1 MKHEAKP
8 TSETSSAGTIPA
20 VGEMVGPYEIL
31 GELGRGGMAV
41 VLEAKHQESGDIRA
55 IKLMLPRATNA
66 ETRARFLR
74 EFKALSQ
81 LAHENITRVYEA
93 GFLEDRPYFVM
104 ERLNG
109 RSLRDEVQSWKEI
122 VRRDR
127 FERVESILTE
137 LTRALA
143 HLHGNGLIHRDITPT
158 NIMILDDGTT
168 KLMDF
173 GVVKD
178 ASGDL
183 TVDGEV
189 VGTVAYI
196 APEQITGG
204 KIDARVDLYALGA
217 VLYFMLTGR
226 RPFNARTLAGYL
238 EKHLHRKPR
247 APRELVP
254 LIPEY
259 LETICLRLLEKKP
272 QDRINS
278 ALHLTEL
285 LSSDSWEGEFSNS
298 WPERMVGRTAEEAR
312 LHESLSALAEGKGGF
327 VLLEGS
333 SGSGKT
339 TLLNAFGT
347 LCNKAGL
354 NVFHGGHGLS
364 HRPMSSFRPVYDR
377 LAHLLP
383 TEIPELLRQTM
394 EEPDAL
400 QAPVAR
406 STIHAAIGQL
416 LSQVTPAALLLDDL
430 DKADPSSIGLTAF
443 LVSLAEATQHPL
455 LIVATR
461 DCSQGAREVY
471 EILEAA
477 QEAGSGKHIE
487 IAPLSISAVEELLLT
502 VLPNQDGLHSLAK
515 RLATEADGNAL
526 YITQMIRGLVDETV
540 IAFPDDERPKLQV
553 DPADITH
560 ASLPVPATIRDA
572 LRDRITP
579 LSDGAR
585 DLALV
590 FAAARLELDLDLLG
604 EISER
609 DLVEIEDELDEL
621 VESGIV
627 TERRVGH
634 EERFEIGQAL
644 IREVLLEGCPPDA
657 RQRLHRR
664 IGAALER
671 GYRNRLGPVVDLLAY
686 HFEQGNLVAKAY
698 TYLSRSGEQLRKRS
712 FYTEAL
718 EHFDRAVALESRARE
733 FMTLEDADRALAR
746 LRLERNRC
754 CDHLGLCVEAEA
766 DARAAQAI
774 GELLNDD
781 AIRAEAAGD
790 IGIALRRKLDQEGA
804 ITQFRKSRDLAERAG
819 DTRQKVVALN
829 RLGSAQW
836 ATNNLDMA
844 KAHFVEALALCETLT
859 NRSQMADCYNGLAIV
874 AICRGQSADARRYL
888 EQACQL
894 YEEHMR
900 ISELSTARV
909 NLVELNHLTG
919 NFKRALELIDQ
930 TLAQAR
936 STHHREGQAVGL
948 RYRAL
953 VLTDLGRTAEAV
965 QNAEEAL
972 KRIREIGAEDEM
984 LGIYTVLARSYL
996 AHEDPQNAA
1005 DWVALGRK
1013 LSGEHDLEG
1022 YGPILTAWAGHV
1034 AAKTGDN
1041 ATASMLVNSAL
1052 DASQKGWPHQLTRL
1066 NLISARTLA
1075 LINETPRARELAQT
1089 ALNSSEACGYR
1100 YYALKAHHLL
1110 ARLADDEDTAHHHQ
1124 RIAKA
1129 LQRSLAGNLT
1139 SDDAK
1144 SFNRIIHQTLPGF

>member
-1 MKHEAKP
+1 MPNEAKP
-8 TSETSSAGTIPA
+8 TTETSTAGTIPA
-20 VGEMVGPYEIL
+20 AGEMVGPYEVL

-41 VLEAKHQESGDIRA
+41 VLEAKHKDSGEIRA
-55 IKLMLPRATNA
+55 LKLMLPRSTNE

-81 LAHENITRVYEA
+81 LEHPNITRVYEA
-93 GFLEDRPYFVM
+93 GFLGNRPYFAM
-104 ERLNG
+104 ERLEG
-109 RSLRDEVQSWKEI
+109 QSLRDEVLNWREI

-127 FERVESILTE
+127 FERVESILSD
-137 LTRALA
+137 LTNALA
-143 HLHGNGLIHRDITPT
+143 HLHERGLIHRDITPT
-158 NIMILDDGTT
+158 NIMILADGTA

-238 EKHLHRKPR
+238 EKHLHRTPR

-254 LIPEY
+254 LIPAY
-259 LETICLRLLEKKP
+259 LEAICLRLLEKQP
-272 QDRINS
+272 QDRLNS
-278 ALHLTEL
+278 ALHLGEL
-285 LSSDSWEGEFSNS
+285 LSNSAWQGEFSNT

-312 LHESLSALAEGKGGF
+312 LLERLSALNEGKGGF
-327 VLLEGS
+327 VLLEGTP
-333 SGSGKT
+333 GCGKS
-339 TLLNAFGT
+339 TLLDAFGKHVA
-347 LCNKAGL
+347 KAGVNL
-354 NVFHGGHGLS
+354 FHGGHGIS
-364 HRPMSSFRPVYDR
+364 HRPLSAFRPVYDR

-383 TEIPELLRQTM
+383 TEIPDLLRHTM
-394 EEPDAL
+394 EEPEAL

-406 STIHAAIGQL
+406 STIHASIGQL
-416 LSQVTPAALLLDDL
+416 LSQVTPAVLLLDDL
-430 DKADPSSIGLTAF
+430 DKADPSSVGLTAF

-461 DCSQGAREVY
+461 DRSQGAREVY

-477 QEAGSGKHIE
+477 QEAGSGALIE
-487 IAPLSISAVEELLLT
+487 ISTLSVSAIEELLLT
-502 VLPNQDGLHSLAK
+502 VVPNQDGLNSLAR
-515 RLATEADGNAL
+515 RLAAEADGNAL
-526 YITQMIRGLVDETV
+526 YVTQMIRGLVDEMV
-540 IAFPDDERPKLQV
+540 IAFPEDGPPTLCV
-553 DPADITH
+553 DPAEVTH
-560 ASLPVPATIRDA
+560 ASLPVPASIRDA

-579 LSDGAR
+579 LSEDAR
-585 DLALV
+585 DLALI
-590 FAAARLELDLDLLG
+590 FAAARLELDLELLT

-609 DLVEIEDELDEL
+609 DITDIEDALDEL

-644 IREVLLEGCPPDA
+644 IREVLLDGCAPEN

-671 GYRNRLGPVVDLLAY
+671 AYRNRLGPVVDLLAY

-733 FMTLEDADRALAR
+733 FMPLEDADRALAR
-746 LRLERNRC
+746 LRLDRNRC

-774 GELLNDD
+774 GEVLNDD
-781 AIRAEAAGD
+781 SIRAEAASE
-790 IGIALRRKLDQEGA
+790 IGIALRRKLDQDGA
-804 ITQFRKSRDLAERAG
+804 ITQFRKARDLAERAG
-819 DTRQKVVALN
+819 DMRLKVVALN

-836 ATNNLDMA
+836 ANNNLDMA
-844 KAHFVEALALCETLT
+844 KAHFVEALALCETLG

-874 AICRGQSADARRYL
+874 GICRGQSADARRYL

-894 YEEHMR
+894 YEEHLR

-919 NFKRALELIDQ
+919 NFKRALELVDQ

-972 KRIREIGAEDEM
+972 RRVREIGADDEM

-996 AHEDPQNAA
+996 AHEEPENAT
-1005 DWVALGRK
+1005 DWVEIGRE
-1013 LSGEHDLEG
+1013 LSNDHDLEG

-1034 AAKTGDN
+1034 AAKTGAAEN
-1041 ATASMLVNSAL
+1041 AMGLIDDAL
-1052 DASQKGWPHQLTRL
+1052 AAQQKGWPHQLTRL
-1066 NLISARTLA
+1066 NLIAARTLA
-1075 LINETPRARELAQT
+1075 LIDDRDRARTLAT
-1089 ALNSSEACGYR
+1089 EALVSSEACGYR

-1110 ARLADDEDTAHHHQ
+1110 ARLAKDESTAHHHE

-1129 LQRSLAGNLT
+1129 LQRSLAGNLS